1 MSTGPIIE
9 NGTEGLPP
17 HTIADVLD
25 VIVEVAGTDTGKAI
39 ADALGVEVS
48 LVEQVAGAAQLRAVK
63 PARALPE
70 RLGHTGWDVTSE
82 LIYSIGRLDDAAE
95 LLLSD
100 NTKPTA
106 RQRQLAR
113 DAARDVIASL
123 RRVDELERGAK

>member
-1 MSTGPIIE
+1 MSPYVAE
-9 NGTEGLPP
+9 DGTPGLPA

-25 VIVEVAGTDTGKAI
+25 VIVETAGVDTGKAI
-39 ADALGVEVS
+39 ADALGIEVAV
-48 LVEQVAGAAQLRAVK
+48 VEQHAEAAQLRAVK
-63 PARALPE
+63 PARELPN

-95 LLLSD
+95 LLLSN
-100 NTKPTA
+100 NTRPEP

-123 RRVDELERGAK
+123 RRVDELERGQA